1 MAFIDRIGVDFGRK
15 VAVEEAIQI
24 AAEHGVRYIDCQ
36 MDVSPNALESFD
48 AARCER
54 VRAACA
60 EHDLRLGLHTLSA
73 VNIAEISPFVRDAV
87 DRYLEAYIDL
97 AARMQ
102 AGWIVVHAGYHFT
115 ADRDERMAA
124 ARARLQW
131 ATAQAE
137 RKRVHLLLENM
148 NWEPDQAEVH
158 YLGYSIE
165 ECRHLFDRIASGALK
180 WSFTINH
187 ATLVPE
193 GIAGFLDAMP
203 AERLGEVR
211 LADNNGEYELHMY
224 PGTGI
229 IDFADTFRRIEATG
243 YSGHYMAA
251 FGTIDDMLRA
261 RPLLAGAY
269 QQT

>member
-1 MAFIDRIGVDFGRK
+1 MAFIDRIGVDFGRR
-15 VAVEEAIQI
+15 VAVEEAVRI
-24 AAEHGVRYIDCQ
+24 AAEHGVRCIDCQ
-36 MDVSPNALESFD
+36 MDLSPNALESFD
-48 AARCER
+48 AVRCEE

-60 EHDLRLGLHTLSA
+60 VHGIQLGLHTLSA
-73 VNIAEISPFVRDAV
+73 VNIAEVSPFVRDAV

-97 AARMQ
+97 AARLQ
-102 AGWIVVHAGYHFT
+102 AQWIVVHAGYHFT
-115 ADRDERMAA
+115 ADRELRAQAA
-124 ARARLQW
+124 LARLQR
-131 ATAQAE
+131 ATDRAAGQG
-137 RKRVHLLLENM
+137 VQLLLENM
-148 NWEPDQAEVH
+148 NWEPERAEVH

-165 ECRHLFDRIASGALK
+165 ECHFFFDRIASPALK

-243 YSGHYMAA
+243 YTGPYTAA

-261 RPLLAGAY
+261 RPFLASCYGRA
-269 QQT
+269 